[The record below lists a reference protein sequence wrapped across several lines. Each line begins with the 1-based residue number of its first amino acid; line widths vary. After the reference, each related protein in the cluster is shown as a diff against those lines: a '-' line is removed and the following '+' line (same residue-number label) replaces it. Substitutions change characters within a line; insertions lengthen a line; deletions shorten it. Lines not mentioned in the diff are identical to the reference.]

1 MLTLLDNQIGAIE
14 KIRRYKVGALFME
27 MGTGKTRAAYE
38 LIKSVD
44 CDGALWL
51 TPFQNKYNIGS
62 EIDKWGGI
70 ENLHIIG
77 IESLSSSDRIYL
89 EATALLNSGNYF
101 LIVDESLK
109 IKNFEAIRTRRII
122 ELGKLCEYKLI
133 LNGTPLTRNLLDI
146 WAQFEFLSPKIL
158 NMGMAEFKN
167 TFCEYTTITKRIG
180 NREMTKE
187 FISKYHNIEHLYSM
201 ITHYVYECDLSLSVK
216 QEYKDISYKL
226 NEEEMERY
234 QFIKE
239 HYLDNEK
246 LQFLNNNIFLELT
259 QKMQHDY
266 CLSEGKFESL
276 ETILKDVDK
285 SKVLIYTKYIA
296 SREELN
302 KRHPNIKVLSY
313 GMHSFGLNLQD
324 YNITIY
330 FDKTFDYSQMIQ
342 SRYRTYRTG
351 QESDC
356 TYWSM
361 TGNVGLEQMINK
373 NINKKQSLLDYFKKV
388 GAEQIKKEL

>member
-1 MLTLLDNQIGAIE
+1 MQTLLDSQITAIE
-14 KIRRYKVGALFME
+14 KIQKYKVGALFME

-38 LIKSVD
+38 LIRSVK
-44 CDGALWL
+44 CDGVIWL
-51 TPFQNKYNIGS
+51 TPFQNKVNIGA
-62 EIDKWGGI
+62 EIEKWGGLD
-70 ENLHIIG
+70 NLHIIG

-89 EATALLNSGNYF
+89 DCINLLNSGNCF
-101 LIVDESLK
+101 LVVDESLK
-109 IKNFEAIRTRRII
+109 IKNFEAIRTKRII

-133 LNGTPLTRNLLDI
+133 LNGTPITRNLLDL
-146 WAQFEFLSPKIL
+146 WAQFEFLSPMIL
-158 NMGMAEFKN
+158 RMDLAEFKR

-180 NREMTKE
+180 HIELTKE
-187 FISKYHNIEHLYSM
+187 YIKKYHNIDHLYSL
-201 ITHYVYECDLSLSVK
+201 ITHYVYECDLSLSIK
-216 QEYKDISYKL
+216 QEYKEAFYKL
-226 NEEEMERY
+226 SEEEMERY

-239 HYLDNEK
+239 QYLDNEK

-266 CLSEGKFESL
+266 CLSESKFTAL
-276 ETILKDVDK
+276 ETILSETDK
-285 SKVLIYTKYIA
+285 SKVLIYAKYIA
-296 SREELN
+296 SREELQQ
-302 KRHPNIKVLSY
+302 RYPDIKIMSY

-324 YNITIY
+324 YNTTIY

-351 QESDC
+351 QQFDC

-361 TGNVGLEQMINK
+361 TGNVGLERMINQ
-373 NINKKQSLLDYFKKV
+373 NIEKKQTLLDYFKQV